1 LTHPLVLLLEPLHPE
16 ARAALAVAATVVEL
30 TSPDAALEAVP
41 LGRVEALV
49 TRGRGRVDAALLAR
63 LGSLR
68 VIARAGVGLD
78 NVDLEAARAR
88 GIPVLNVPNALTVT
102 VAEHAVALA
111 LAARRDIPRIAQAA
125 RSGDWDARE
134 RYAGASI
141 AGARVAVLGLGA
153 IGQRTAKLF
162 GALGADVVTW
172 NRTTRAGTG
181 EGGTGEGDA
190 GEGGAGNGISYE
202 PDLESALDGA
212 DVVSLHMALTPETR
226 GFLGAARLSRLATGA
241 AVINTARPGLVDRQA
256 LLSALESGQVARYAV
271 DGFEPEPPPRED
283 PLLSHPGV
291 IVTPH
296 VAALTRE
303 AFANLCLATVE
314 GVLSV
319 LAGGE
324 PTRGAQIVP

>member
-1 LTHPLVLLLEPLHPE
+1 MTHPLVLLLEPLHPE

-134 RYAGASI
+134 RYTGASI

-172 NRTTRAGTG
+172 NRTTRAGA
-181 EGGTGEGDA
+181 GEGD
-190 GEGGAGNGISYE
+190 AGNGISYE
-202 PDLESALDGA
+202 PDLERALDGA

-226 GFLGAARLSRLATGA
+226 AFLGAARLSRLATGA